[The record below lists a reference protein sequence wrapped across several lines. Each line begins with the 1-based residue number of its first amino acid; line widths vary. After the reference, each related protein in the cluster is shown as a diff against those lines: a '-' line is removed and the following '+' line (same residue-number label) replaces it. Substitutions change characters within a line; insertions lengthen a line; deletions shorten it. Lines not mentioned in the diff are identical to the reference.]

1 MVFVKFVESMEK
13 NLKSLAELKWPRLEV
28 AVIPDNCELEI
39 LLGEKTFITNVFSP
53 YDENIINFLSEISKK
68 IFENPASKQY
78 PDLISFAFFSNFFL
92 VLSPCTDP
100 WVI

>member
-1 MVFVKFVESMEK
+1 M
-13 NLKSLAELKWPRLEV
+13 AELKWPRLEV

-78 PDLISFAFFSNFFL
+78 PDLISFAFWIRKSNLL
-92 VLSPCTDP
+92 VNKKNKTYQKN
-100 WVI
+100 